1 MRIGI
6 GYDVHAFRHGRPLIL
21 GGVRIEHTYGLEGH
35 SDADVL
41 VHAVMDAMLGSVAK
55 GDIGSHFPD
64 TDEKYRDAD
73 SITLLREIKEKTGCR
88 VINVDTVIICQ
99 SPKLSPYIDRMRTAI
114 ADVLETDKDNVSVKA
129 TTTEHLGFTGREEGI
144 AAVAVMLVE

>member
-21 GGVRIEHTYGLEGH
+21 GGVQIEHTYGLEGH

-114 ADVLETDKDNVSVKA
+114 ADALETDKDNVSVKA